1 MVYISDIIC
10 AMDAQTR
17 ILMDHRIREEI
28 LTAVGKA
35 AMCWSSS
42 PSGLFDTRKAVAI
55 AEETTEKI
63 MQIVKHAA

>member
-1 MVYISDIIC
+1 M
-10 AMDAQTR
+10 

-28 LTAVGKA
+28 LIAVGKA

-42 PSGLFDTRKAVAI
+42 PAGLFDSRKAVAI

-63 MQIVKHAA
+63 MQIVRHAA

>member
-1 MVYISDIIC
+1 
-10 AMDAQTR
+10 MDAQTK

-42 PSGLFDTRKAVAI
+42 PAGLFDTRKAVAI
-55 AEETTEKI
+55 AEETTAKI